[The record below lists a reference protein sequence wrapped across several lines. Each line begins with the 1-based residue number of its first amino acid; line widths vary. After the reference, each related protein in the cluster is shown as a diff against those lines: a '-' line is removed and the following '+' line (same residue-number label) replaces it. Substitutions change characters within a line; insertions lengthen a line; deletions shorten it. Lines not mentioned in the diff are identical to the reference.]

1 MIRLKLLILS
11 IISLNLLILPVYA
24 DTVSKITVKELI
36 VKHAKEMGIEPALAL
51 SIAKTESGFNHST
64 KSRYGAVGVFQ
75 LMPKTANKLGYNPYK
90 VADNIKGGITYY
102 KMMYKMF
109 GSIEL
114 ALAAYNAGPGNVK
127 KYNGMPPFSE
137 TKKFV
142 AKIMQDYK
150 NFKVN
155 PDPSMIPKQE
165 TVEVSNTE
173 EEETVAAAET
183 NTEESLAMVEEK
195 AKQEELA
202 KQEEFRREQRT
213 VINSF
218 LAEQAI

>member
-11 IISLNLLILPVYA
+11 IISLNLLILPVNA

-51 SIAKTESGFNHST
+51 SIAKTESGFNHET

-75 LMPKTANKLGYNPYK
+75 LMPRTANKLGYNPYK
-90 VADNIKGGITYY
+90 VSDNIKGGIAYY

-109 GSIEL
+109 GSMEL

-142 AKIMQDYK
+142 AKIMHDYN

-155 PDPSMIPKQE
+155 PDPSMIVKQE
-165 TVEVSNTE
+165 EVEVSSNENE
-173 EEETVAAAET
+173 EVAAE
-183 NTEESLAMVEEK
+183 NNNEESLAMVEEK

-202 KQEEFRREQRT
+202 KQEEFRREQIT

>member
-1 MIRLKLLILS
+1 MIRAKLLILS
-11 IISLNLLILPVYA
+11 IIFLNLLILPADA
-24 DTVSKITVKELI
+24 DTVSKVTVKELI

-75 LMPKTANKLGYNPYK
+75 LMPRTANKMGFNPYK
-90 VADNIKGGITYY
+90 VTDNIKGGITYY

-109 GSIEL
+109 GSMEL

-142 AKIMQDYK
+142 AKIMQDYN

-155 PDPSMIPKQE
+155 PDPSMVAKQE
-165 TVEVSNTE
+165 TEVSNTE
-173 EEETVAAAET
+173 TAEGQETVKTE
-183 NTEESLAMVEEK
+183 NEESLAMLEEK

-218 LAEQAI
+218 LAQQAI